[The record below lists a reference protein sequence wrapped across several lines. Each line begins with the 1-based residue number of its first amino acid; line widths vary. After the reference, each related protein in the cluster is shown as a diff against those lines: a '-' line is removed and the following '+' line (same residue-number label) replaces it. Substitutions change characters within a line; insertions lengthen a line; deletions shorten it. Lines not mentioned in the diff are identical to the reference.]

1 MIVIGGGVSE
11 GGQVVFYI
19 INDEMKSRCLKSI
32 LNNCIVKKAQLG
44 GKAGVLGAV
53 ALAIVESDN

>member
-11 GGQVVFYI
+11 GGQIVLDI
-19 INDEMKSRCLKSI
+19 ISEEMKSRCLNPI
-32 LNNCIVKKAQLG
+32 LNNCVVKKAQLG

-53 ALAIVESDN
+53 ALAIIESNK